1 MEETGKNTP
10 PTSSEALAAEA
21 AALVA
26 AVREARPL
34 VQMITNY
41 VSMDMAANVLLAAGA
56 APAMV
61 FAPEE
66 SPEFVRRAS
75 ALVINTGTLSAPAAH
90 AMEVA
95 VTAARTHGVPWAL
108 DPVGA
113 GGTTFR
119 NETICKLLR
128 HRPAVIRGN
137 ASEIMA
143 VARLAGLTQ
152 EAGAPR
158 GVDSAHATS
167 EVEELAQR
175 LARHCLCTVAAT
187 GEIDIVTNGLAIV
200 RLANGSPL
208 MTKVTA
214 LGCGLTG
221 YIGAFIGLGEA
232 PFAATTA
239 ALAAYAV
246 AGDMAAEGAR
256 GPASFRTAFI
266 DALFSLDARD
276 IVARLRLA

>member
-1 MEETGKNTP
+1 MEQAGQISRDP
-10 PTSSEALAAEA
+10 LAAEA
-21 AALVA
+21 GALLA
-26 AVREARPL
+26 GLREARPL
-34 VQMITNY
+34 VQMITNL

-61 FAPEE
+61 SAPEE
-66 SPEFVRRAS
+66 SPEFVRRAA
-75 ALVINTGTLSAPAAH
+75 ALVINTGTLSAPAAQ

-95 VTAARTHGVPWAL
+95 TTAARTHGVPWVL

-113 GGTTFR
+113 GGTQFR
-119 NETICKLLR
+119 DETICKLLR
-128 HRPAVIRGN
+128 HRPSVIRGN

-143 VARLAGLTQ
+143 VARLAGLTR

-158 GVDSAHATS
+158 GVDSAHDTS
-167 EVEELAQR
+167 QIEGLAQK
-175 LARHCLCTVAAT
+175 LARHGLCVVAAT
-187 GEIDIVTNGLAIV
+187 GAVDVVTDGRRLV

-214 LGCGLTG
+214 LGCALSG
-221 YIGAFIGLGEA
+221 YVGAFIGLGAE
-232 PFAATTA
+232 PFAATVS

-246 AGDMAAEGAR
+246 AGDIAAEQAK

-266 DALFSLDARD
+266 DALYALDAAELE
-276 IVARLRLA
+276 ARLRLG

>member
-1 MEETGKNTP
+1 MEETGKT
-10 PTSSEALAAEA
+10 TRDEIAAQTGALIAG
-21 AALVA
+21 
-26 AVREARPL
+26 VRDARPL

-41 VSMDMAANVLLAAGA
+41 VSMDIAANVLLAAGA

-75 ALVINTGTLSAPAAH
+75 ALVVNTGTLSAPGAQ

-95 VTAARTHGVPWAL
+95 TTAARTHGVPWVL

-113 GGTTFR
+113 GATKFR
-119 NETICKLLR
+119 DDTICKLLR

-158 GVDSAHATS
+158 GVDSAHETS
-167 EVEELAQR
+167 QVEGLAQK
-175 LARHCLCTVAAT
+175 LARHGLCTVAAT
-187 GEIDIVTNGLAIV
+187 GDVDIVTDGRRLV

-221 YIGAFIGLGEA
+221 YVGAFVGLGVD
-232 PFAATTA
+232 PFTATVS

-246 AGDMAAEGAR
+246 AGDIAAEQAK

-266 DALFSLDARD
+266 DALYTIDASD
-276 IVARLRLA
+276 VAARLRVG